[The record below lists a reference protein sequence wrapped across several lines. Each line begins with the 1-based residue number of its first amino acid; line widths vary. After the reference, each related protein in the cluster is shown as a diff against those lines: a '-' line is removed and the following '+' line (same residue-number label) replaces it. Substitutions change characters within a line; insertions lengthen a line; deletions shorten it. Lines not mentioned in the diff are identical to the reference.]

1 MTVINT
7 NIAATVTANAM
18 KENARTMENTMER
31 LATGK
36 RINSASDD
44 AAGLAIGSRMEAQI
58 RGLAQA
64 ARNANDGISFL
75 QTFDGAA
82 VEIGDMLQR
91 MRELTVQAT
100 NGTNGADDITNLNK
114 EFAQLATE
122 IDRVAADTKFNG
134 IDGMSA
140 GVTKSFT
147 IGAEA
152 NDTVSVT
159 VQNFNLSAGADVEGA
174 NGVKGIDTA
183 AITVANLKTALQS
196 GGSVSIS
203 DDATTITVSLQD
215 IQITANDGSLTSL
228 NGSDGAGAN
237 DFDLAQF
244 IAAADAKADASATFT
259 GVIKV
264 GTANSGD
271 SLIVEEKSASFGTNN
286 TFHFDGENLT
296 AVNSVNDTLGVT
308 GGLSGVY
315 GADLS
320 TYKATS
326 SSSVSEAATITAID
340 VAITNLAS
348 ARADF
353 GSVINRLEH
362 TVDNLNS
369 TILNTQAAKSAIVD
383 ADYAAETTELARTQ
397 IISQA
402 STAMLSQANQQA
414 QSVLALLK

>member
-1 MTVINT
+1 
-7 NIAATVTANAM
+7 
-18 KENARTMENTMER
+18 
-31 LATGK
+31 
-36 RINSASDD
+36 
-44 AAGLAIGSRMEAQI
+44 
-58 RGLAQA
+58 
-64 ARNANDGISFL
+64 
-75 QTFDGAA
+75 
-82 VEIGDMLQR
+82 
-91 MRELTVQAT
+91 VQAT

-134 IDGMSA
+134 IAGMSA

-159 VQNFNLSAGADVEGA
+159 VQNFNLANGADVTGA

-183 AITVANLKTALQS
+183 AVTIANLKTALQS
-196 GGSVSIS
+196 GGSLAIS
-203 DDATTITVSLQD
+203 DDATTITIDLQD
-215 IQITANDGSLTSL
+215 IQTTANDGSLTSL
-228 NGSDGAGAN
+228 NGSGQAGAN

-244 IAAADAKADASATFT
+244 IAAADAKAVASSTFT
-259 GVIKV
+259 GQIAV

-271 SLIVEEKSASFGTNN
+271 SLVVNEKSASFGTNN
-286 TFHFDGENLT
+286 TFHFNGANFVL
-296 AVNSVNDTLGVT
+296 VNSVNSTTGVT

-320 TYKATS
+320 TYKSTGT
-326 SSSVSEAATITAID
+326 SSVSDASTITALD
-340 VAITNLAS
+340 TAITNLAS
-348 ARADF
+348 SRADF